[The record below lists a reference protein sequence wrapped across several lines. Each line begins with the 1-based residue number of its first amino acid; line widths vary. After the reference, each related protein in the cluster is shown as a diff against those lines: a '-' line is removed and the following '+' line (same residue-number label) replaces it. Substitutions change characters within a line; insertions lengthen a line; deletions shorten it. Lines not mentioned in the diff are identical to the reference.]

1 MKISVII
8 PAYNEKENLEELLRH
23 IDNFRE
29 KEDIDWDFIIIDD
42 GSTDGSF
49 ELLKKLHGRYPY
61 IKVIKHRRNFGL
73 TEALLTGLHHSTG
86 DILIIFHADLQF
98 HLEDVK
104 RMVDKMEEGYD
115 LVAAKKKGKYEK
127 KFVSSV
133 YNFLCRKLFNI
144 KNVSDMNSIKVMKR
158 EILELLPDRKGWHRY
173 IIPLAHEYGYKMT
186 EVEVRLYP
194 RMKGKSKFRGLW
206 RIIVGVTDLIAVKF
220 QLIFIRNPMLYFGAL
235 SLISFL
241 LGIITF
247 LIALI
252 LRFMGH
258 GYRPILYVVM
268 TFIIGSLI
276 FLAMGSLGEMIAS
289 LRDRPGDDE
298 RYKVED
304 KIEE

>member
-8 PAYNEKENLEELLRH
+8 PAYNEKENLEELLNH
-23 IDNFRE
+23 IHKFRE
-29 KEDIDWDFIIIDD
+29 KEDIDWEFIIIDD

-86 DILIIFHADLQF
+86 DALVFFPADLQF
-98 HLEDVK
+98 HLEDVMK
-104 RMVDKMEEGYD
+104 MVAKMEEGYD
-115 LVAAKKKGKYEK
+115 LVAGKKKGKYEK
-127 KFVSSV
+127 KFVSSI
-133 YNFLCRKLFNI
+133 YNLLSKKLFNI
-144 KNVSDMNSIKVMKR
+144 NVSDMNSIKVMKR
-158 EILELLPDRKGWHRY
+158 EILELLPHRKGWHRY
-173 IIPLAHEYGYKMT
+173 IIPLAHEYGYKMA

-194 RMKGKSKFRGLW
+194 RMRGRSKFRGLW
-206 RIIVGVTDLIAVKF
+206 RVMAGVTDLIAVKF
-220 QLIFIRNPMLYFGAL
+220 QLSFIKSPMLFFGTL
-235 SLISFL
+235 SLVSFV
-241 LGIITF
+241 LGVIIF

-268 TFIIGSLI
+268 TFVIGSLI
-276 FLAMGSLGEMIAS
+276 FLTMGSLGEMIAG
-289 LRDRPGDDE
+289 LRDRPSEDE
-298 RYKVED
+298 KFKVED

>member
-1 MKISVII
+1 MKISVLI
-8 PAYNEKENLEELLRH
+8 PAYNEKENLEELLNH
-23 IDNFRE
+23 IHKFRE
-29 KEDIDWDFIIIDD
+29 KEDIDWEFIIIDD

-86 DILIIFHADLQF
+86 DALVFFPADLQF

-104 RMVDKMEEGYD
+104 KMVAKMEEGYD
-115 LVAAKKKGKYEK
+115 LVAGKKKGKYEK
-127 KFVSSV
+127 KFVSSI
-133 YNFLCRKLFNI
+133 YNLLSKKLYNI
-144 KNVSDMNSIKVMKR
+144 NVSDMNSIKVMKR
-158 EILELLPDRKGWHRY
+158 EILELLPHRKGWHRY
-173 IIPLAHEYGYKMT
+173 IIPLAHEYGYRMAET
-186 EVEVRLYP
+186 QVRLYP
-194 RMKGKSKFRGLW
+194 RMRGKSKFKGLW
-206 RIIVGVTDLIAVKF
+206 RVIVGVTDLIAVKF
-220 QLIFIRNPMLYFGAL
+220 QLSFIKSPMLFFGTL
-235 SLISFL
+235 SLISFV

-268 TFIIGSLI
+268 TFVIGSLI
-276 FLAMGSLGEMIAS
+276 FLTMGSLGEMIAG
-289 LRDRPGDDE
+289 LRDRPSDDE
-298 RYKVED
+298 KFKVED

>member
-1 MKISVII
+1 MKISVLI
-8 PAYNEKENLEELLRH
+8 PAYNEKENLEELLNH
-23 IDNFRE
+23 IHKFRE
-29 KEDIDWDFIIIDD
+29 KEDIDWEFIIIDD

-86 DILIIFHADLQF
+86 DALVFFPADLQF

-104 RMVDKMEEGYD
+104 KMVAKMEEGYD
-115 LVAAKKKGKYEK
+115 LVAGKKKGKYEK
-127 KFVSSV
+127 KFVSSI
-133 YNFLCRKLFNI
+133 YNLLSKKLFNI
-144 KNVSDMNSIKVMKR
+144 NVSDMNSIKVMKR
-158 EILELLPDRKGWHRY
+158 EILELLPHRKGWHRY
-173 IIPLAHEYGYKMT
+173 IIPLAHEYGYRMA
-186 EVEVRLYP
+186 EVQVRLYP
-194 RMKGKSKFRGLW
+194 RMRGKSKFKGLW
-206 RIIVGVTDLIAVKF
+206 RVIVGVTDLIAVKF
-220 QLIFIRNPMLYFGAL
+220 QLSFIKSPMLFFGTL
-235 SLISFL
+235 SLISFV

-268 TFIIGSLI
+268 TFVIGSLI
-276 FLAMGSLGEMIAS
+276 FLTMGSLGEMIAG
-289 LRDRPGDDE
+289 LRDRPSDDE
-298 RYKVED
+298 KFKVED

>member
-1 MKISVII
+1 MKISVLI
-8 PAYNEKENLEELLRH
+8 PAYNEKENLEELLNH
-23 IDNFRE
+23 IHKFRE
-29 KEDIDWDFIIIDD
+29 KEDIDWEFIIIDD

-104 RMVDKMEEGYD
+104 KMVAKMEEGYD
-115 LVAAKKKGKYEK
+115 LVAGKKKGKYEK
-127 KFVSSV
+127 KFVSSI
-133 YNFLCRKLFNI
+133 YNLLSKKLFNI
-144 KNVSDMNSIKVMKR
+144 NVSDMNSIKVMKR
-158 EILELLPDRKGWHRY
+158 EILELLPHRKGWHRY
-173 IIPLAHEYGYKMT
+173 IIPLAHEYGYRMA
-186 EVEVRLYP
+186 EVQVRLYP
-194 RMKGKSKFRGLW
+194 RMRGKSKFKGLW
-206 RIIVGVTDLIAVKF
+206 RVIVGVTDLIAVKF
-220 QLIFIRNPMLYFGAL
+220 QLSFIKSPMLFFGTL
-235 SLISFL
+235 SLISFV

-268 TFIIGSLI
+268 TFVIGSLI
-276 FLAMGSLGEMIAS
+276 FLTMGSLGEMIAG
-289 LRDRPGDDE
+289 LRDRPSDDE
-298 RYKVED
+298 KFKVED

>member
-1 MKISVII
+1 MKISVLI
-8 PAYNEKENLEELLRH
+8 PAYNEKENLEELLNH
-23 IDNFRE
+23 IHKFRE
-29 KEDIDWDFIIIDD
+29 KEDIDWEFIIIDD

-86 DILIIFHADLQF
+86 DALVFFPADLQF

-104 RMVDKMEEGYD
+104 KMVAKMEEGYD
-115 LVAAKKKGKYEK
+115 LVAGKKKGKYEK
-127 KFVSSV
+127 KFVSSI
-133 YNFLCRKLFNI
+133 YNLLSKKLFNI
-144 KNVSDMNSIKVMKR
+144 NVSDMNSIKVMKR
-158 EILELLPDRKGWHRY
+158 EILELLPHRKGWHRY
-173 IIPLAHEYGYKMT
+173 IIPLAHEYGYRMA
-186 EVEVRLYP
+186 EVQVRLYP
-194 RMKGKSKFRGLW
+194 RMRGKSKFKGLW
-206 RIIVGVTDLIAVKF
+206 RVIVGVTDLIAVKF
-220 QLIFIRNPMLYFGAL
+220 QLSFIKSPMLFFGTL
-235 SLISFL
+235 SLISFV

-268 TFIIGSLI
+268 TFLIGSLI
-276 FLAMGSLGEMIAS
+276 FLTMGSLGEMIAG
-289 LRDRPGDDE
+289 LRDRPSDDE

>member
-1 MKISVII
+1 MKISVLI
-8 PAYNEKENLEELLRH
+8 PAYNEKENLEELLSH
-23 IDNFRE
+23 IHKFRE
-29 KEDIDWDFIIIDD
+29 KEDIDWEFIIIDD

-49 ELLKKLHGRYPY
+49 ELLKKLHDRYPY

-86 DILIIFHADLQF
+86 DALVFFPADLQF

-104 RMVDKMEEGYD
+104 RMVDKMENGYD
-115 LVAAKKKGKYEK
+115 LVAGKKKGKYEK
-127 KFVSSV
+127 KFVSRI
-133 YNFLCRKLFNI
+133 YNLLSQRLFNI
-144 KNVSDMNSIKVMKR
+144 NVSDMNSIKVMKR
-158 EILELLPDRKGWHRY
+158 EILELVPHRKGWHRY
-173 IIPLAHEYGYKMT
+173 IIPLAHEYGYRMT

-194 RMKGKSKFRGLW
+194 RMRGKSKFRGLW
-206 RIIVGVTDLIAVKF
+206 RIIGGVTDLIAVKF
-220 QLIFIRNPMLYFGAL
+220 QLSFIKSPMLFFGTL
-235 SLISFL
+235 SLISFV

-268 TFIIGSLI
+268 TFVIGSLI
-276 FLAMGSLGEMIAS
+276 FLTMGSLGEMIAG
-289 LRDRPGDDE
+289 LRDRPSDDE
-298 RYKVED
+298 KFKVED

>member
-8 PAYNEKENLEELLRH
+8 PAYNEKENLEELLNH
-23 IDNFRE
+23 IHKFRE
-29 KEDIDWDFIIIDD
+29 KEDIDWEFIIIDD

-86 DILIIFHADLQF
+86 DALVFFPADLQF
-98 HLEDVK
+98 RLEDVK
-104 RMVDKMEEGYD
+104 KMVDKMEEGYD
-115 LVAAKKKGKYEK
+115 LVAGKKKGKYEK
-127 KFVSSV
+127 KFVSSI
-133 YNFLCRKLFNI
+133 YNLLSKKLFNI
-144 KNVSDMNSIKVMKR
+144 NVSDMNSIKVMKR
-158 EILELLPDRKGWHRY
+158 KILELLPHRKGWHRY
-173 IIPLAHEYGYKMT
+173 IIPLAHEYGYKMA

-194 RMKGKSKFRGLW
+194 RMRGRSKFRGLW
-206 RIIVGVTDLIAVKF
+206 RVMAGVTDLIAVKF
-220 QLIFIRNPMLYFGAL
+220 QLSFIKSPMLFFGTL
-235 SLISFL
+235 SLVSFV
-241 LGIITF
+241 LGVIIF

-268 TFIIGSLI
+268 TFVIGSLI
-276 FLAMGSLGEMIAS
+276 FLTMGSLGEMIAG
-289 LRDRPGDDE
+289 LRDRPSDDE
-298 RYKVED
+298 KFKVED

>member
-8 PAYNEKENLEELLRH
+8 PAYNEKENLEELLSH
-23 IDNFRE
+23 IHKFRE

-73 TEALLTGLHHSTG
+73 TEALLTGLHHSSG
-86 DILIIFHADLQF
+86 DALVFFPADLQF

-104 RMVDKMEEGYD
+104 GMVDKIEEGYD
-115 LVAAKKKGKYEK
+115 LVAGKKKGKYEK
-127 KFVSSV
+127 KFVSSI
-133 YNFLCRKLFNI
+133 YNLLSQKLFNI
-144 KNVSDMNSIKVMKR
+144 NVSDMNSIKVMKR
-158 EILELLPDRKGWHRY
+158 EILELLPHRKGWHRY
-173 IIPLAHEYGYKMT
+173 IIPLAHEYGYRMA
-186 EVEVRLYP
+186 EVQVRLYP
-194 RMKGKSKFRGLW
+194 RMRGKSKFKGLW
-206 RIIVGVTDLIAVKF
+206 RVIVGVTDLIAVKF
-220 QLIFIRNPMLYFGAL
+220 QLSFIKSPMLFFGTL
-235 SLISFL
+235 SLISFV

-268 TFIIGSLI
+268 TFVIGSLI
-276 FLAMGSLGEMIAS
+276 FLTMGSLGEMIAG
-289 LRDRPGDDE
+289 LRDRPSDDE
-298 RYKVED
+298 KFKVED